1 MSSWETALPITDI
14 VPQANLSGRPAFFP
28 VSVTKLA
35 VMSVC
40 TFGLYQIYWFYQ
52 NWRLVKSRD
61 QSRISPPWRSVL
73 GLLFCYPLFR
83 RVRSMAQ
90 RQAIAMPSAAL
101 LFTAWIVATLL
112 SYSPPPYLLLSFGS
126 VIFMLPIQR
135 AANRINAQIAPQHD
149 PNRRFGALNI
159 VIVLVGGLLAILSG
173 IGAFIES
180 VQA

>member
-1 MSSWETALPITDI
+1 MSSWETALPIADV

-101 LFTAWIVATLL
+101 LFAAWVVATLL
-112 SYSPPPYLLLSFGS
+112 SYLPPPYLLLSFGS

-135 AANRINAQIAPQHD
+135 AANRINAHVAPQHD

-159 VIVLVGGLLAILSG
+159 VTVLVGGLLAILSV

-180 VQA
+180 TQA